1 MIGGDDTNELVCYY
15 TWSADTVDPTGV
27 HIPDLAMIVEDRRL
41 LSYEITPS
49 NADVYMD
56 KVFNRFIKEVPYRNS
71 IKIIGLKIIEMQSFP
86 VWLSMKRII
95 RNILLFG

>member
-1 MIGGDDTNELVCYY
+1 MSGYTISHVQDGVCCYKVWGKQ
-15 TWSADTVDPTGV
+15 TD
-27 HIPDLAMIVEDRRL
+27 I
-41 LSYEITPS
+41 
-49 NADVYMD
+49 YMD
-56 KVFNRFIKEVPYRNS
+56 KVFNRFIKEAPYRNS